1 MSATREL
8 LPAVILRLGAA
19 CVVLGAFIF
28 GPAGTLRF
36 WPGWLYLTCL
46 IGPMVAMTVYLLRKD
61 PELLRRRMKMQE
73 KRATQGR
80 LIKAFGLLYYAAFL
94 LPGFDHRFGWS
105 DVPAAVVVAADVV
118 MLAGYVLFAWVLM
131 TNSYAA
137 RTIEVERGQ
146 KVITSGPYAFVRHPM
161 YTAVI
166 VMMTATPLALASY
179 WAVIPFLFLPIFL
192 AIRVRDEE
200 ALLRD
205 ELAGY
210 AAYCDKVRWRMIPG
224 LW

>member
-1 MSATREL
+1 MGASREL
-8 LPAVILRLGAA
+8 LPAVVARLGAA
-19 CVVLGAFIF
+19 ALVLGAFIF
-28 GPAGTLRF
+28 APAGTLRF
-36 WPGWLYLTCL
+36 WPGWLYLLCL
-46 IGPMVAMTVYLLRKD
+46 LGPMAAMTVYLLRRD

-73 KRATQGR
+73 KRAAQGR

-105 DVPAAVVVAADVV
+105 EVPAAVIVAADLAL
-118 MLAGYVLFAWVLM
+118 LAGYALFAWVLK

-137 RTIEVERGQ
+137 RTIEVEAGQ
-146 KVITSGPYAFVRHPM
+146 RVITSGPYAFVRHPM

-179 WAVIPFLFLPIFL
+179 WATIPFLFLPLFL
-192 AIRVRDEE
+192 ALRVRDEE
-200 ALLRD
+200 AMLRG

-210 AAYCDKVRWRMIPG
+210 RAYCAKVRWRLVPG